1 MKAAPANGVD
11 FLLRPLLSQV
21 AEVRDDDQSVIVDP
35 PQPWDPASP
44 IVCGGLPLDVVHVTD
59 DCLWLADTSKVRQGC
74 GVSQMLTTGLKA
86 DLEQAFLAAWRD
98 RWDRHRHVPDSRWQT
113 ILEFARHKLP
123 RGAYDWP
130 SLTPDVLGQMI
141 SAKKDSS
148 ACGLDGVSIRDLK
161 CLPSQA
167 MTNFC
172 DMFDTAEQEGTWPS
186 QLLMGKVVCL
196 AKVDQPKSVMDY
208 RPITILGLLYRLWGS
223 YHARR
228 AIRALDP
235 ILPDTLYGSR
245 TARFAGQVW
254 SQLLWAVED
263 ATVQGIALSGLVAD
277 LQKAF
282 NHLPRLVIFEAAA
295 LLGVPMRVLVA
306 WAGALSGLGRRFQ
319 LGSSLSRPLY
329 SVTGMPEGDGLSCFM
344 LIVDILFH
352 QWHRHFFPLCEPVSY
367 VDDWTILTTDP
378 LQMEPIFRCLTE
390 FTGSLD
396 LLLDSRKTFVWST
409 CGKGRKCLRNQGFNV
424 ETSCRMLGAHVQT
437 TKKHTN
443 ATLMARVVSLQPL
456 WPRLRLSAS
465 PYELKLRAIRMAA
478 WPRGLHAVAATTVSL
493 QAFSSLRAGAMKGL
507 NADGSGCNSMLHL
520 GMVERPFTD
529 PRYWTILQTI
539 RLVRECG
546 VPETVHSALFELA
559 QGNTAFARNGIS
571 STLLAR
577 IQVLGWHVVSSSTIA
592 DDYGIFMDFQ
602 PFLREH

>member
-1 MKAAPANGVD
+1 M
-11 FLLRPLLSQV
+11 R
-21 AEVRDDDQSVIVDP
+21 E
-35 PQPWDPASP
+35 
-44 IVCGGLPLDVVHVTD
+44 
-59 DCLWLADTSKVRQGC
+59 
-74 GVSQMLTTGLKA
+74 
-86 DLEQAFLAAWRD
+86 
-98 RWDRHRHVPDSRWQT
+98 
-113 ILEFARHKLP
+113 
-123 RGAYDWP
+123 GA
-130 SLTPDVLGQMI
+130 
-141 SAKKDSS
+141 
-148 ACGLDGVSIRDLK
+148 
-161 CLPSQA
+161 
-167 MTNFC
+167 
-172 DMFDTAEQEGTWPS
+172 
-186 QLLMGKVVCL
+186 
-196 AKVDQPKSVMDY
+196 
-208 RPITILGLLYRLWGS
+208 
-223 YHARR
+223 
-228 AIRALDP
+228 
-235 ILPDTLYGSR
+235 
-245 TARFAGQVW
+245 
-254 SQLLWAVED
+254 
-263 ATVQGIALSGLVAD
+263 
-277 LQKAF
+277 
-282 NHLPRLVIFEAAA
+282 
-295 LLGVPMRVLVA
+295 
-306 WAGALSGLGRRFQ
+306 
-319 LGSSLSRPLY
+319 
-329 SVTGMPEGDGLSCFM
+329 GLSCLGM
-344 LIVDILFH
+344 LMVDILFH
-352 QWHRHFFPLCEPVSY
+352 QWHKHFFPLCEPVSY

-409 CGKGRKCLRNQGFNV
+409 CGMGRKCLRNQGFNV

-465 PYELKLRAIRMAA
+465 PYELKLHAIRMAA

-529 PRYWTILQTI
+529 PHYWTILQTI

-592 DDYGIFMDFQ
+592 DDYGIFNLFSVSIEEVQWRMEWAWTKVVAAHVAHRPDLVDLALVDPARTRQWLSKLSPDDRAAFRKLLNGAHVTQDGKHYCQEVATDQCLFCECLDSRFHRFWGCSCFAECRSKVSERLWTVIPHLPESVTCYGWSLRPTTYHEWFSHLGAIPTLAVPVVPQ
-602 PFLREH
+602 PAGEMLHVFTDGSCCHPCYPDLRYAA